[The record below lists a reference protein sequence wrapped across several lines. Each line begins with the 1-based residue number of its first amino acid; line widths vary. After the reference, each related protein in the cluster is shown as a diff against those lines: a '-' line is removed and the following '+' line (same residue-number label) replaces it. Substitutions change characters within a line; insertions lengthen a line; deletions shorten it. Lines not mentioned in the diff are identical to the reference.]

1 MRTHILAGLLVV
13 AAMVQPV
20 LANDGP
26 RPSDRIVLTVTEE
39 AWVETDTARVVA
51 EIKTLITDETAG
63 EAASNPAAIL
73 DQVGLGHWHITGSH
87 RQQTDTGFEEL
98 LIVAEARLAQDMLAG
113 IYERAE
119 SASEKGRTVRILAVD
134 FSPSLAEREATAA
147 QLRKAIYARAASEA
161 KAIAEQFPDQGFRVH
176 QVHFQ
181 DGSEVVRPMVAAKNR
196 MFSADAPTESGASPQ
211 PSQQVSE
218 RMTLSASV
226 VIAAPGQD

>member
-63 EAASNPAAIL
+63 EAAANPTAIL

-181 DGSEVVRPMVAAKNR
+181 DGSEVVRPMVAAKSR
-196 MFSADAPTESGASPQ
+196 MLSADAATEGGASPQ
-211 PSQQVSE
+211 PGQQVSE